1 MNLESQIQIYYQMM
15 KNIDKSTDFEKEK
28 SKNRNLTS
36 PNMSINIRSSV
47 PMEVTVTNTCLDV
60 LNNLV
65 KVGNN
70 VFYSVQW
77 KCEGKMCFVH
87 MLQYFTT
94 AFRDLFNSTKQI
106 NPENIY
112 ALSILF
118 WLKVR
123 LVKSIIFYNS
133 LLQSFIL
140 SESHKNKLEMLTY
153 TGIQNNE
160 QIVQKKFPQRSE
172 YFYLYLVFHSIL

>member
-1 MNLESQIQIYYQMM
+1 M

-70 VFYSVQW
+70 VFYSVQ
-77 KCEGKMCFVH
+77 
-87 MLQYFTT
+87 
-94 AFRDLFNSTKQI
+94 
-106 NPENIY
+106 
-112 ALSILF
+112 
-118 WLKVR
+118 
-123 LVKSIIFYNS
+123 
-133 LLQSFIL
+133 
-140 SESHKNKLEMLTY
+140 
-153 TGIQNNE
+153 
-160 QIVQKKFPQRSE
+160 
-172 YFYLYLVFHSIL
+172 